1 MIVDVH
7 TYIWD
12 RPEQLGA
19 AAAEALRGGPEEPWQ
34 RPDGSEDAHR
44 RATDSIACAVVHS
57 FCSTAADA
65 RIDSERLAQWVRRR
79 PGRLLGSVGID
90 PLARNF
96 LLEVDRAVDFKFV
109 GVTIN
114 PAAQGFHPMHT
125 RATRLYERCQD
136 RKLILFVHGL
146 SRLAPRG
153 QMNFG
158 RPELLDEVA
167 ASFPNL
173 RIVVGGLGH
182 PWCEPTLTLMA
193 MRPNV
198 WADIAGLAD
207 RPWQLYNVLLSAH
220 RQHVLG
226 KLLFGSGFPLGT
238 PKDAVAAI
246 YSINTFTHGTNLP
259 GIARQH
265 LQALVENQSSSFLGL
280 KAPVSE
286 SLAYSIEGD
295 EDAILPP
302 PSTLSSQP

>member
-12 RPEQLGA
+12 RPEQLGP

-34 RPDGSEDAHR
+34 RPDASEDAHR
-44 RATDSIACAVVHS
+44 RATEAIGCAVVHS
-57 FCSTAADA
+57 LCSTAAEARVDA
-65 RIDSERLAQWVRRR
+65 ERLAQWVRRR

-90 PLARNF
+90 PLARGY
-96 LLEVDRAVDFKFV
+96 LAEVDRAVDLKFI

-114 PAAQGFHPMHT
+114 PAAQGMHPMHT

-173 RIVVGGLGH
+173 RIVVGGLGR
-182 PWCEPTLTLMA
+182 PWYEPTLSLLA
-193 MRPNV
+193 MRANV
-198 WADIAGLAD
+198 YADVAGLAVH
-207 RPWQLYNVLLSAH
+207 PWQLYNILLSAQRH
-220 RQHVLG
+220 NVLG
-226 KLLFGSGFPLGT
+226 KLLFGSGFPLGQPRET
-238 PKDAVAAI
+238 VAAI
-246 YSINTFTHGTNLP
+246 YSVNTLIHGTNLP

-265 LQALVENQSSSFLGL
+265 LQALVEHQAAAFLGL
-280 KAPVSE
+280 KMSAADMP
-286 SLAYSIEGD
+286 AYSIEGD

-302 PSTLSSQP
+302 PLPGRM